1 MIRKVIMSFNPSP
14 TGYFPNAVI
23 DYMGI
28 FIPYTD
34 LESYNLSTSGDIR
47 QLAYSFNKNLSD
59 VYEALTVDNK
69 STEMILSS
77 SQGFI
82 DNETIRKN
90 FNLSFNLAF
99 SGTYSVTNE

>member
-1 MIRKVIMSFNPSP
+1 MSFNPAP

-34 LESYNLSTSGDIR
+34 FESYNIDSSGDIR
-47 QLAYSFNKNLSD
+47 QLVYSFNNQIAN
-59 VYEALTVDNK
+59 VYESLSVDNR
-69 STEMILSS
+69 SNDMVVSS

-82 DNETIRKN
+82 TNTSVRKN
-90 FNLSFNLAF
+90 FSLNFNLAF
-99 SGTYSVTNE
+99 SGVFSVENE